1 MPSAPTA
8 KAAAIPAPSA
18 IPPAAII
25 GRSICFRIA
34 WINTKRPTSS
44 GLLNPPPS
52 VPSTTSPSTPQSA
65 ALMAPSTLG
74 TA

>member
-1 MPSAPTA
+1 MPSAPA
-8 KAAAIPAPSA
+8 ANAAAIPIPST

-25 GRSICFRIA
+25 GISVCLLIDC
-34 WINTKRPTSS
+34 NKTYRPTSS

-52 VPSTTSPSTPQSA
+52 VPSTTSPSTPA
-65 ALMAPSTLG
+65 FTAFNAPAKLG